1 MPQASLVAQE
11 GKAYAC
17 YTGDLQSIPA
27 WGRSPG
33 EGNGNPLSYSSL
45 ENPMDGEALWATV
58 HGVEQCQTHLSN
70 FTFTFMPRGC
80 ICLPNKTEL

>member
-11 GKAYAC
+11 GKASAC
-17 YTGDLQSIPA
+17 YTGDLHSIPA